1 MKHKD
6 IKMISMILVL
16 SVILGTLVIPA
27 SAYEDELEESQSQ
40 NIFEIIYSGVL
51 IVVGI
56 ILSVVAVVELIFEY
70 LVSSVV
76 NLISGTA

>member
-1 MKHKD
+1 MKHKV

-16 SVILGTLVIPA
+16 SAILGTLVIPV
-27 SAYEDELEESQSQ
+27 SAYEDEFEESQSQ

-51 IVVGI
+51 II
-56 ILSVVAVVELIFEY
+56 IGVTLSVVAVVELIFEY

-76 NLISGTA
+76 GLISGTA

>member
-76 NLISGTA
+76 SLISGTA

>member
-1 MKHKD
+1 MKHKA
-6 IKMISMILVL
+6 IKIISMILVL
-16 SVILGTLVIPA
+16 TVILGALVIPV
-27 SAYEDELEESQSQ
+27 SAYEDEFEESQSQ

-51 IVVGI
+51 IVVGV

-76 NLISGTA
+76 SLIGGTA

>member
-1 MKHKD
+1 MKLKI
-6 IKMISMILVL
+6 IKMLPMILVL
-16 SVILGTLVIPA
+16 SVMLGTLVIPA

-56 ILSVVAVVELIFEY
+56 ILLVVAVVELIFEY
-70 LVSSVV
+70 LLSSVV
-76 NLISGTA
+76 SLISGTA

>member
-1 MKHKD
+1 MKHKA
-6 IKMISMILVL
+6 IKIISMILVL
-16 SVILGTLVIPA
+16 SVILGALVIPV
-27 SAYEDELEESQSQ
+27 SAYEDEFEESQAQ

-51 IVVGI
+51 IAVGV

-76 NLISGTA
+76 SLISGTA

>member
-1 MKHKD
+1 MKLKI
-6 IKMISMILVL
+6 IKMLSMILVL
-16 SVILGTLVIPA
+16 SVILGTLVIPV
-27 SAYEDELEESQSQ
+27 SAYEDELEESQSR

-56 ILSVVAVVELIFEY
+56 TLSVVAVVELIFEY

-76 NLISGTA
+76 SLFN

>member
-27 SAYEDELEESQSQ
+27 SAYEDELEKSHSQ

-76 NLISGTA
+76 SLISGTA

>member
-1 MKHKD
+1 MKYKV

-16 SVILGTLVIPA
+16 SSILGTLVIPV
-27 SAYEDELEESQSQ
+27 SAYEDEFKESQSQ

-51 IVVGI
+51 IVIGVT
-56 ILSVVAVVELIFEY
+56 LSVVAVVELIFEY

-76 NLISGTA
+76 GLISGTA

>member
-1 MKHKD
+1 MKHKA
-6 IKMISMILVL
+6 IKIISMILVL
-16 SVILGTLVIPA
+16 SVILGTLIIPV
-27 SAYEDELEESQSQ
+27 SAYEDEFEESQSQ

-51 IVVGI
+51 IAVGV

-76 NLISGTA
+76 GLIGGTA

>member
-1 MKHKD
+1 MKLKI
-6 IKMISMILVL
+6 IKMLSMILVL
-16 SVILGTLVIPA
+16 SVILGTLVIPV
-27 SAYEDELEESQSQ
+27 SAYEDDSEESQSQ

-56 ILSVVAVVELIFEY
+56 TLSVVAVVELIFEY

-76 NLISGTA
+76 SLFN

>member
-1 MKHKD
+1 MKHKA
-6 IKMISMILVL
+6 IKIISMILVL
-16 SVILGTLVIPA
+16 SVILGALVIPV
-27 SAYEDELEESQSQ
+27 SAYEDEFEESQSQ

-51 IVVGI
+51 IAVGV

-76 NLISGTA
+76 SLIGGTA